1 MLTTPL
7 STAEEE
13 DHLVLGPTTAPAA
26 MDKDTAERE
35 NTAPSMGDAT
45 ADQAHEEEE
54 DVPKLPPM
62 TAPADMGGVR
72 FGLEQ
77 DQHAPEV
84 LVVGSRATT
93 AAPATRPPTSQGA
106 WGTRASAL
114 ALLDAANSAL
124 AALEEGGEG
133 GVGMA
138 VQLLEQG
145 VRTMVGG
152 SRGATPAR
160 TSSRVAFQEDGDSL
174 HGRQMSAGSRQW
186 NSQGGLNLG
195 GVGGGAD
202 ASWDHLNLDAESL
215 GAVTSRTIG
224 DVTDL
229 IQAGVPASCTCA
241 CIPSSLAPLHA
252 CSVLALSH
260 ITRAHTRGC
269 GPRALRLSPFSIL
282 SSIFHARIS
291 GGLASSENH
300 AIGQANSSLTGD

>member
-13 DHLVLGPTTAPAA
+13 DHLVLGPMTAPAA
-26 MDKDTAERE
+26 MDKDPAERE
-35 NTAPSMGDAT
+35 KTAPAMGDET
-45 ADQAHEEEE
+45 ANQTKEEEE
-54 DVPKLPPM
+54 KEEEEEIAKLPPM
-62 TAPADMGGVR
+62 TAPADMGGLR

-160 TSSRVAFQEDGDSL
+160 TSSRVAFQEHGDSL
-174 HGRQMSAGSRQW
+174 HGRQMSTGSRQG
-186 NSQGGLNLG
+186 NSGGGLNLE
-195 GVGGGAD
+195 GVGGDAD

-229 IQAGVPASCTCA
+229 IQAGTPESV
-241 CIPSSLAPLHA
+241 CIPCAFARVHA
-252 CSVLALSH
+252 CVLA
-260 ITRAHTRGC
+260 RDVR
-269 GPRALRLSPFSIL
+269 IL
-282 SSIFHARIS
+282 
-291 GGLASSENH
+291 LAVVH
-300 AIGQANSSLTGD
+300 VPCDFLPSLYCQLFCMREYPVSD